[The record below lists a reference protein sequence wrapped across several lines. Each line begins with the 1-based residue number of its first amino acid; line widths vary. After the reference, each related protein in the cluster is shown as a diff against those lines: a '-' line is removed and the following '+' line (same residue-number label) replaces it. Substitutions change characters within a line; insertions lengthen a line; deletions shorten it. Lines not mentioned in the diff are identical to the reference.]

1 MNFIRF
7 IFLFMGISMTLTL
20 FTMLPILPK
29 GNGIDNTNVTNIETI
44 NYIPGAPAEIANTNN
59 SFGQKLMGFI
69 AADNGDYAK
78 RYSSI
83 GLQDQ
88 NAVYLQSGMDFPTGL
103 YYFYNYI
110 IKGTTLVYPL
120 LQRLAVPEQIQWF
133 IMFPIAFLF
142 ALAIIQFI
150 SGRQVE
156 EE

>member
-1 MNFIRF
+1 
-7 IFLFMGISMTLTL
+7 MGISLMVTL
-20 FTMLPILPK
+20 FTNPYMSLLPT
-29 GNGIDNTNVTNIETI
+29 GTGINSMNQTNIEEFDYT
-44 NYIPGAPAEIANTNN
+44 PGFATEIKETNN
-59 SFGQKLMGFI
+59 TFARKLMNFV

-120 LQRLAVPEQIQWF
+120 LTGLGVSEMIQWLF
-133 IMFPIAFLF
+133 MFPIAFLF

-156 EE
+156 E